1 MDSRQ
6 LRTFLEIARLGSF
19 TRAATRLGYAQSTV
33 TAQVKAL
40 EAEFGTRLLDRGTR
54 GIGLTAA
61 GSALIRHA
69 EDILRRTEDARAHV
83 RSLGEDTA
91 GGTLR
96 VGAPETLCAYRLPTV
111 LQTIATRHPGVRVSF
126 RPGSRADLLDDL
138 ASGALDAAF
147 LLEPRLQTG
156 PILVEALVREPLTVI
171 AAPGHPLATRSEIHG
186 EDLDAETVLLLDPG
200 CAQRAV
206 FERHLADLGARYRSS
221 MEFTSVEAVKRCV
234 GAGLGIAAVPAIAV
248 HDELRRGDLVA
259 LPWPAHDFG
268 LFSQIARHRDRSPTP
283 ALAALTET
291 AKELWT
297 SS

>member
-6 LRTFLEIARLGSF
+6 LRTFLEISRLGSF
-19 TRAATRLGYAQSTV
+19 TRAAAHLGYAQSTV

-40 EAEFGTRLLDRGTR
+40 ESEFGTRLLERGTR
-54 GIGLTAA
+54 GVGLTAA

-83 RSLGEDTA
+83 RSLGANAAA
-91 GGTLR
+91 GELR
-96 VGAPETLCAYRLPTV
+96 VGAPETLCAYRLPAV
-111 LQTIATRHPGVRVSF
+111 LRMIAARHPGIRISF
-126 RPGSRADLLDDL
+126 RPGARADLLDDL

-147 LLEPRLQTG
+147 LLEPRLHAG
-156 PILVEALVREPLTVI
+156 PMLVEALVPEPLTVI
-171 AAPGHPLATRSEIHG
+171 AVPGHPLAALPEIHG
-186 EDLDAETVLLLDPG
+186 EDLDAETVLLLDPS
-200 CAQRAV
+200 CAQRTV

-248 HDELRRGDLVA
+248 DDELRRGDLVA

-283 ALAALTET
+283 ALTALTET

-297 SS
+297 PS